1 MSQNANDSSW
11 FSSIT
16 IKGKLVAINIILLV
30 GIVCYGLFEQRSLN
44 NMHELELASVENAEA
59 EIDLLTLR
67 RHEKDFLARHD
78 IKYKQRFDQTYE
90 KLTLRLNDLE
100 QRIKQ
105 HELPLDGRI
114 NRISSTLVQYQQ
126 KFDVM
131 VAQIELIDSKTSG
144 NSLINQLSNARN
156 ELRDDVVRL
165 NNLEAKVA
173 LSELMEKDFHYLAY
187 PSEQSELVL
196 SESLQS
202 FYRQFGYLSSLQNI
216 FNRYQDALVNLFEAN
231 RQLGL
236 TQDQGIRGDLRETVH
251 TTEEEIL
258 TMQDEIE
265 SSILVASD
273 KVKMQLH
280 IFGALLALL
289 LSGLLALI
297 GRSIISRIQNINA
310 MMRDIASGTGDL
322 TVRMNASGNDELA
335 QLAHSF
341 DTFTSKL
348 HNLIKDVASAKEVL
362 DESSTLSTQAATKS
376 MNNAEQQKIESES
389 VATAINELVQTSNEI
404 TSNIEH
410 AAMSASSMKDASLM
424 ARDITQQASS
434 SMQSL
439 ASDIANSQGLIEQ
452 LEEQSRQI
460 NSVISTIQG
469 IAEQTNLLALN
480 AAIEAARAGEHG
492 RGFAVV
498 ADEVRDLSMK
508 TDESTRQIESTI
520 NNLTSQIHTT
530 VAIMAASQEQAE
542 ATKQDTQQV
551 VDAIDSVNQQIEE
564 LFNMNTQI
572 ATASE
577 EQAMVSSEIDRNI
590 THIASLAN
598 DTYQEVQE
606 SVKYSS
612 QVGEVN
618 HKLDSLVAQF
628 RY

>member
-11 FSSIT
+11 FSSIS
-16 IKGKLVAINIILLV
+16 IKGKLVAINLILLV

-236 TQDQGIRGDLRETVH
+236 TQDQGIRGELRETVH

-258 TMQDEIE
+258 TMQGEIE

-590 THIASLAN
+590 THIATLAN

>member
-11 FSSIT
+11 FSSIS
-16 IKGKLVAINIILLV
+16 IKGKLVAINLILLV

-258 TMQDEIE
+258 TMQGEIE

-297 GRSIISRIQNINA
+297 GRSIINRIQNINA

>member
-11 FSSIT
+11 FSSIS
-16 IKGKLVAINIILLV
+16 IKGKLVAINLILLV

-202 FYRQFGYLSSLQNI
+202 FYRQFGYLSSLENI
-216 FNRYQDALVNLFEAN
+216 FNSYQDALVNLFEAN

-258 TMQDEIE
+258 TMQGEIE

-590 THIASLAN
+590 THIATLAN